1 MKPPPA
7 KGPGGTVTRTRSAGD
22 SPAEHRSDNAIYRE
36 VLESMTCGVMLID
49 NEGVVETVNACG
61 AAILGIDRDALV
73 GQRFADALVAN
84 EDLDELT
91 DIVLGAIYE
100 RAVGEERIA
109 NVIVGQRPVPLGV
122 ATSYL
127 YDAAGEAPRRA
138 RGVVAVFTDI
148 SELERLRETEH
159 TLGKHIEAKHKEIRD
174 TNIRLETRNRELA
187 TLARRVQTV
196 RTAAS
201 AVVIAAIAGIGAWLW
216 TGPETDWLAAPAP
229 PVSEQERQLRFI
241 TVEPTRI
248 ASTLTI
254 PSTIGAL
261 REVVVIS
268 PSEGQIGAV
277 HVQGGQRVGA
287 GQALLDLDLTEARI
301 RRRKAQAAHLKAQ
314 AQMTELENWSASVDA
329 SKARRSVAKARMALE
344 AGTNRLA
351 ETRFLVD
358 QGLIPA
364 IRGEAATREQHS
376 RRLDLESAEQDLAAV
391 LAKGRDRY
399 AVTALELANTRAEVD
414 TVETIIAN
422 ATIVSPIAGV
432 ILNTRASPGRAN
444 QTLAPG
450 TTLEPGQPLLT
461 IGDIEGVTATGRVG
475 EVDVRQIRAGH
486 RVRIAGPA
494 FAGTT
499 LEGEVQHVSSQATR
513 RAGGTLPTF
522 EVTAVVETLDAE
534 QRASVRLGMSAAMEI
549 VVYENNAAL
558 VVPVSAVDLSEHTPR
573 LRVRDATT
581 QTERLVEVTTGVTT
595 LDSVEIRTG
604 LAPGDQV
611 AVP

>member
-1 MKPPPA
+1 M
-7 KGPGGTVTRTRSAGD
+7 TRTRGAGD
-22 SPAEHRSDNAIYRE
+22 TPLGTGDTPLGGRAGHNPIYRE

-73 GQRFADALVAN
+73 GQRFAEALVAN

-91 DIVLGAIYE
+91 DIVLGAVYE

-109 NVIVGQRPVPLGV
+109 NVIAGGRPVPLGV

-127 YDAAGEAPRRA
+127 YDAAGDGPPRA

-148 SELERLRETEH
+148 SELERLREREH
-159 TLGKHIEAKHKEIRD
+159 TLAKHIEAKHKEIRD

-187 TLARRVQTV
+187 TLLRRVQTV
-196 RTAAS
+196 RVAAS
-201 AVVIAAIAGIGAWLW
+201 VFVIAAIAGIGGWLW
-216 TGPETDWLAAPAP
+216 SEPETDWLRAPAP
-229 PVSEQERQLRFI
+229 PPSAQAQRLRFL

-261 REVVVIS
+261 REVLVIS
-268 PSEGQIGAV
+268 ASEGQIGAV

-287 GQALLDLDLTEARI
+287 GQALLDLDLTQARI

-314 AQMTELENWSASVDA
+314 AQMTELENWSSSVDA

-391 LAKGRDRY
+391 LAKGRDRR
-399 AVTALELANTRAEVD
+399 AVTALELANTAAEVEA
-414 TVETIIAN
+414 VETLIAN

-432 ILNTRASPGRAN
+432 ILIGRGGPGRAGDA
-444 QTLAPG
+444 LAPG

-475 EVDVRQIRAGH
+475 EVDVRQIRRGH

-499 LEGEVQHVSSQATR
+499 LEGEVQHVSSQAKR
-513 RAGGTLPTF
+513 GAGGVLPTF
-522 EVTAVVETLDAE
+522 EVTAVVETLDAA
-534 QRASVRLGMSAAMEI
+534 QRAAVRLGMSAAMEI
-549 VVYENNAAL
+549 VVYENDAAL
-558 VVPVSAVDLSEHTPR
+558 VVPIGAVNLSEETPR
-573 LRVRDATT
+573 LRVRDAAT
-581 QTERLVEVTTGVTT
+581 QNERFVEVATGVTT
-595 LDSVEIRTG
+595 ADAVETRAG

>member
-1 MKPPPA
+1 M
-7 KGPGGTVTRTRSAGD
+7 TRTRGAGD
-22 SPAEHRSDNAIYRE
+22 TPLGGRAGHNPIYRE

-61 AAILGIDRDALV
+61 AAILGIDREALV
-73 GQRFADALVAN
+73 GQRFAEALVAN
-84 EDLDELT
+84 ADLDELT
-91 DIVLGAIYE
+91 DIVLGAVYE

-127 YDAAGEAPRRA
+127 YDASQHPPRA

-159 TLGKHIEAKHKEIRD
+159 TLAKHIEAKHKEIRD

-187 TLARRVQTV
+187 TLLRRVQTV
-196 RTAAS
+196 RIAAS

-216 TGPETDWLAAPAP
+216 TGPETDWLAAPTP
-229 PVSEQERQLRFI
+229 PPGGQERSVRFL

-248 ASTLTI
+248 ASTLTV

-261 REVVVIS
+261 REVLVTS
-268 PSEGQIGAV
+268 PTEGQIGAV

-287 GQALLDLDLTEARI
+287 GQRLLDLDLTEAQI
-301 RRRKAQAAHLKAQ
+301 RQRKAQAAHLKAQ
-314 AQMTELENWSASVDA
+314 AQMTELENWSSSVDA

-391 LAKGRDRY
+391 LAKGRDRR
-399 AVTALELANTRAEVD
+399 AVTALELANTAAELEAI
-414 TVETIIAN
+414 ETIIAN

-432 ILNTRASPGRAN
+432 ILNTRAGPGRTS
-444 QTLAPG
+444 QPLAPG
-450 TTLEPGQPLLT
+450 ATLEPGQPLLT

-499 LEGEVQHVSSQATR
+499 LEGTVQHVSSQATR
-513 RAGGTLPTF
+513 RAGGGLPTF

-549 VVYENNAAL
+549 VVYENDAAL
-558 VVPVSAVDLSEHTPR
+558 AVPVSAVDLSKETPR
-573 LRVRDATT
+573 LRVRDAAT
-581 QTERLVEVTTGVTT
+581 QTIHLVEVATGVTT
-595 LDSVEIRTG
+595 ADSVEIRAG
-604 LAPGDQV
+604 LSPGDQV

>member
-7 KGPGGTVTRTRSAGD
+7 KGPGGTVTRTRNAGD
-22 SPAEHRSDNAIYRE
+22 TPAKHRPDNPIYRE

-49 NEGVVETVNACG
+49 NEGVVETVNTCG
-61 AAILGIDRDALV
+61 ADILGIDRDALV

-91 DIVLGAIYE
+91 DIVLGAVYE

-109 NVIVGQRPVPLGV
+109 NVIVEQRPVPLGV

-127 YDAAGEAPRRA
+127 YDAAGEGPRRA

-187 TLARRVQTV
+187 TLLRRVQTV
-196 RTAAS
+196 RIAAS
-201 AVVIAAIAGIGAWLW
+201 VFVIAAIAGIGAWLW
-216 TGPETDWLAAPAP
+216 TGPETDWLGAPAP

-254 PSTIGAL
+254 PSTIRAL

-314 AQMTELENWSASVDA
+314 AQMTELENWSTSVDA

-391 LAKGRDRY
+391 LAKGRDRH
-399 AVTALELANTRAEVD
+399 AVTALELANTGAELEA
-414 TVETIIAN
+414 VETIIAN

-475 EVDVRQIRAGH
+475 EVDVRQIRRGH

-513 RAGGTLPTF
+513 RAGATLPTF

-534 QRASVRLGMSAAMEI
+534 QRAAVRLGMSAAMEI

-558 VVPVSAVDLSEHTPR
+558 VVPVSAVNLSEETPR
-573 LRVRDATT
+573 LRVRDAAT
-581 QTERLVEVTTGVTT
+581 QSERLVEVATGVTT
-595 LDSVEIRTG
+595 ADAVEIRAG